1 MSKKEG
7 ETKANVPVNPENSSL
22 QAVVS
27 QSTALPVDNLAK
39 SQTTKI
45 SAQNIS
51 TLQTASQ
58 QCASL
63 PKKPLVA
70 REAFEGSSKEN
81 EKKPQ

>member
-7 ETKANVPVNPENSSL
+7 EIKAKVPVNPENLAL
-22 QAVVS
+22 QAAVS
-27 QSTALPVDNLAK
+27 QSTALPVNNLAK
-39 SQTTKI
+39 AQTTKV

-58 QCASL
+58 QCALL

-70 REAFEGSSKEN
+70 RESYEGSSKE
-81 EKKPQ
+81 